1 MANSDLAALVT
12 AKSEALEVEYKSWID
27 TSVDETRAKLARH
40 LAALSNHGG
49 GYLIFGV
56 EDKTKVPQ
64 GPTSFDAKFFGEDA
78 ISSIVKRY
86 LDPTF
91 QCRVEWAESEGV
103 SYPVIIVPGHGA
115 RPVIAIA
122 DGPSDPK
129 TGRPIGIREGALYI
143 RSAGPESIAIRR
155 PDDWTT
161 VLERCLRHRADILA
175 NIMRQAIGPS
185 SKPSRAAN
193 ELLKA
198 ACLATADSFA
208 AQISEV
214 VWAVA
219 ETDRPRVREM
229 ADNFAVL
236 GYALVGDDG
245 ELLQLQNLR
254 ELNRRADVGM
264 HEHAYMGW
272 TSFLPLR
279 VPERAP
285 QLRSEPLFGEDRSY
299 LEGMRIAN
307 SALLTSTFDY
317 WRMYEDGVCCFAEG
331 YREDFQGRTDHVG
344 IAFCLIKLHSILAH
358 ARLVGQELPAMG
370 KVIVYMDWRGL
381 AGRSLMWDRILPV
394 STLRIAGD
402 RFTKT
407 IALDW
412 AEVRDEYFE
421 AFRKISFSFL
431 DLVPMSGQ
439 FDRST
444 ILTRENVERIFAAHH
459 SQMRLSESRTGSLLN
474 VSHSGL
480 ATAPAGLDQCGNYRS
495 QTFAPGWKL
504 GLETLRSAASLRVS
518 IGLAHAGPSPGLS
531 MQAC

>member
-27 TSVDETRAKLARH
+27 TSVAETGAKLARH

-56 EDKTKVPQ
+56 DDKTKVPQ
-64 GPTSFDAKFFGEDA
+64 GATSLDPKLFGEDA

-86 LDPTF
+86 LDPRF
-91 QCRVEWAESEGV
+91 QCRVEWAKSDGV
-103 SYPVIIVPGHGA
+103 SYPVVIVPGHGA

-122 DGPSDPK
+122 DGPSDQK
-129 TGRPIGIREGALYI
+129 GRPIGIREGSLYI

-155 PDDWTT
+155 PDDWTS

-175 NIMRQAIGPS
+175 NIMRQAIGS
-185 SKPSRAAN
+185 SSNPSRASN

-208 AQISEV
+208 TQIREVEPEIAQK
-214 VWAVA
+214 
-219 ETDRPRVREM
+219 DRPRVREM

-236 GYALVGDDG
+236 GYALVGEDG
-245 ELLQLQNLR
+245 ELLRLENIR
-254 ELNRRADVGM
+254 ELNTRADVGM
-264 HEHAYMGW
+264 HQHAYMGW
-272 TSFLPLR
+272 SSFLPLR

-307 SALLTSTFDY
+307 SAVLPSTFDY

-331 YREDFQGRTDHVG
+331 YRDDFQGRTDQLGV
-344 IAFCLIKLHSILAH
+344 ALCLIKLHSILAH
-358 ARLVGQELPAMG
+358 ARLVGQELPAIA

-381 AGRSLMWDRILPV
+381 QGRCLMLDQHFAV
-394 STLRIAGD
+394 SAVRIAAD
-402 RFTKT
+402 RFTRT

-421 AFRKISFSFL
+421 AFRKISFPFL

-444 ILTRENVERIFAAHH
+444 FLTRENVEQIFAAYHPK
-459 SQMRLSESRTGSLLN
+459 MRL
-474 VSHSGL
+474 
-480 ATAPAGLDQCGNYRS
+480 
-495 QTFAPGWKL
+495 F
-504 GLETLRSAASLRVS
+504 
-518 IGLAHAGPSPGLS
+518 
-531 MQAC
+531 